1 MSHRL
6 VLVPIIALLLAACTV
21 GPDFVRPEPVLP
33 ARWSAPLPHGGQAV
47 ALQAWWR
54 QFDDPRLDAIIAA
67 AEADS
72 PTLDLAVARV
82 AEARANAG
90 VREAALSPTLTG
102 NESATRSSTAFGPQ
116 VFQSNVFRAG
126 FDAGWE
132 LDLFGGNRRALEAAR
147 ARQRAAG
154 VDWHEARVSLAGEV
168 ADTYVTLRACEAAR
182 MVQERNLAS
191 RLQTRDLTVLKAS
204 AGFAPKAD
212 ADRAEGTV
220 AETAST
226 VAAKR
231 GECELHVNVL
241 TKLTGWSRDRLVD
254 HLAGGTGVVPI
265 PRDVSVE
272 AVPARAITQRP
283 DVVSA
288 EMAVAAA
295 SAEIGVAEA
304 DRYPGVSLA
313 GAIALNRISLGQG
326 ATRPTTWSFG
336 PSVSLPIFD
345 AGRRKSAVLAARA
358 RHDQAMATWREK
370 VRVAAREVE
379 DALVRLDTAATR
391 AADAQRALDRYESY
405 VAAVENRHRGGLAS
419 LLELEDAR
427 RLALLATEADLDVRR
442 ARVASWIALYK
453 ALGGGWQSATDTLAA
468 R

>member
-1 MSHRL
+1 MSHHL
-6 VLVPIIALLLAACTV
+6 VLVPLAALLLAACTV
-21 GPDFVRPEPVLP
+21 GPDFVRPAPTLP
-33 ARWSAPLPHGGQAV
+33 ARWSAPLPHGGEPV
-47 ALQAWWR
+47 ALQSWWR
-54 QFDDPRLDAIIAA
+54 RFDDPRLDAVIAA

-72 PTLDLAVARV
+72 PTLDLALARV

-102 NESATRSSTAFGPQ
+102 NASGTRSSTAFGPQ

-147 ARQRAAG
+147 VRQQAAG

-168 ADTYVTLRACEAAR
+168 ADAYVALRACEAVR
-182 MVQERNLAS
+182 SVQERSLAS
-191 RLQTRDLTVLKAS
+191 RRQTRELTVLKAS

-212 ADRAEGTV
+212 AERADGAVSE
-220 AETAST
+220 AASSF
-226 VAAKR
+226 AARR
-231 GECELHVNVL
+231 GECDLHVNVL
-241 TKLTGWSRDRLVD
+241 AKLTGWSRDRLVD
-254 HLAGGTGVVPI
+254 HLAGATGVVPV

-283 DVVSA
+283 DVASA
-288 EMAVAAA
+288 ELAVAAA

-345 AGRRKSAVLAARA
+345 AGRRKSAVIAARA
-358 RHDQAMATWREK
+358 RHDQAMAHWREK
-370 VRVAAREVE
+370 VRVAVREVE

-391 AADAQRALDRYESY
+391 AADAQRALERYDSY
-405 VAAVENRHRGGLAS
+405 VAAIEKRHRGGLAN

-427 RLALLATEADLDVRR
+427 RLALLASEADLDVRR
-442 ARVASWIALYK
+442 ERVASWIALYK
-453 ALGGGWQSATDTLAA
+453 ALGGGWQVAPDTLAS